1 MTATVPLFSAV
12 RPFWAGDPRQ
22 EIIFKIV
29 YRKRLEWEAEG
40 AKKEKRE
47 GKKERRKKFKKGVD
61 RGEAECYTL
70 KAVPKTGDIIPGKR
84 EQKRT

>member
-1 MTATVPLFSAV
+1 M
-12 RPFWAGDPRQ
+12 
-22 EIIFKIV
+22 
-29 YRKRLEWEAEG
+29 EWEAEG

-47 GKKERRKKFKKGVD
+47 GKKGRRKKFKKGVD